1 MLLQPVLGIRARR
14 RNRSALLLNRLH
26 RKLHQRSGNPLPPQA
41 VVHKRPLNAI
51 DLRFYLRKQ
60 NFCDSLAGF
69 VLQINFIAW
78 RWAALRPESKSV
90 IVASSLSNICFFHY
104 IRTRRCSQPLL
115 KNPSDLLWLRIG
127 IRRTGKK
134 DADIQINRRYRES
147 LCRKSHL
154 FQAKFTNHIFCLR
167 KFFCGPYFSGITG
180 I

>member
-1 MLLQPVLGIRARR
+1 MRWRISFADLLVKVTQRIFPGRMPSSFTRKAKRWE
-14 RNRSALLLNRLH
+14 SALVLPEPAPAMTRT
-26 RKLHQRSGNPLPPQA
+26 NPS
-41 VVHKRPLNAI
+41 VSVT
-51 DLRFYLRKQ
+51 
-60 NFCDSLAGF
+60 
-69 VLQINFIAW
+69 AW

-167 KFFCGPYFSGITG
+167 KFFFGPYFSGITG